1 MSVLRGLGNPL
12 FCKVRLAC
20 NYQEVACLNSC
31 IIFCVSLT
39 PSPHI
44 HSICFRRTCYWYLL
58 HFKGKLRNHI
68 SVKSKLNVR
77 GVGRGDCR
85 REKNI
90 QTWKKLVKLKKKRWN
105 YVYCPTTKILLG
117 EGGSELLSV
126 QNFSFIHYQLHFL
139 DFTATCLLK
148 EEWGG
153 GAKPTPQCWIPKW
166 CLFCKNMGGGVAK
179 PPLAP
184 TVLTPMN
191 LINLIVSFKFPIVQ
205 TQRRTFHL
213 YLWMWYPLWTDKK
226 FS

>member
-1 MSVLRGLGNPL
+1 M
-12 FCKVRLAC
+12 
-20 NYQEVACLNSC
+20 
-31 IIFCVSLT
+31 
-39 PSPHI
+39 
-44 HSICFRRTCYWYLL
+44 
-58 HFKGKLRNHI
+58 
-68 SVKSKLNVR
+68 
-77 GVGRGDCR
+77 GRGDCR

-105 YVYCPTTKILLG
+105 YVYCTTTKILLG

-166 CLFCKNMGGGVAK
+166 CLFCKNMGGGGVAK

>member
-1 MSVLRGLGNPL
+1 M
-12 FCKVRLAC
+12 
-20 NYQEVACLNSC
+20 
-31 IIFCVSLT
+31 
-39 PSPHI
+39 
-44 HSICFRRTCYWYLL
+44 
-58 HFKGKLRNHI
+58 
-68 SVKSKLNVR
+68 
-77 GVGRGDCR
+77 GRGDCR

-105 YVYCPTTKILLG
+105 YVYCTTTKILLG

-153 GAKPTPQCWIPKW
+153 GGGLNLHPNVGYLNDVYFAKTW
-166 CLFCKNMGGGVAK
+166 GGGAK